1 MKLSRRAALT
11 GAATLPIAATL
22 GRPARAAAEMKGPT
36 QASVNRFALGGFEVT
51 ALLAG
56 SRKVEEPQTIF
67 GLDVPAEDFAAVSQA
82 HFLPVDAAQF
92 YFTPTLVN
100 TGSELILFD
109 TGLAPEGIVAALA
122 AAGHAPE
129 DIDTVVI
136 THMHGDHIGGLA
148 GDAGPTFANAR
159 LIAGQVEFDHWR
171 GAGNETFDARV
182 APLADRFG
190 LLGDGDSVAPGI
202 TAMAAF
208 GHTPGHM
215 TFMLES
221 AGESLLIFADTAN
234 HYVWSLAY
242 PDWQVR
248 FDMDKDAAAATRR
261 RVLGMLAADRVPLLG
276 YHMPFPA
283 IGFVETRGDGF
294 HFVPASY
301 QMLL

>member
-1 MKLSRRAALT
+1 
-11 GAATLPIAATL
+11 
-22 GRPARAAAEMKGPT
+22 
-36 QASVNRFALGGFEVT
+36 
-51 ALLAG
+51 
-56 SRKVEEPQTIF
+56 
-67 GLDVPAEDFAAVSQA
+67 
-82 HFLPVDAAQF
+82 
-92 YFTPTLVN
+92 
-100 TGSELILFD
+100 
-109 TGLAPEGIVAALA
+109 
-122 AAGHAPE
+122 
-129 DIDTVVI
+129 
-136 THMHGDHIGGLA
+136 
-148 GDAGPTFANAR
+148 
-159 LIAGQVEFDHWR
+159 
-171 GAGNETFDARV
+171 V